1 MVKNKKNKNQDVV
14 LVVAAHP
21 DDEILG
27 CGGSICKWRSEGKKI
42 NILIMAEGITS
53 RPDTRSVKKYETE
66 LRKLREKS
74 EKVGKIIGANTIDF
88 LGLPDNR
95 MDTLPLLDIIK
106 KIEKKVDKLKPN
118 TVLTHHAFDLNI
130 DHRITYE
137 AVITACR
144 PVNNLSVKKILSFEI
159 PSSTDW
165 ALFRGKNFQPNYF
178 IDISKHIK
186 DKINYIKYY
195 DEELRNYPHSRSIP
209 AIKALASV
217 RGTSCGV
224 KYAEGFYLNRFVD

>member
-1 MVKNKKNKNQDVV
+1 MKNKKI
-14 LVVAAHP
+14 LIIAAHP

-27 CGGSICKWRSEGKKI
+27 CGGAISKFKNENYIEVLFMTNGVSSRGKNKKKI
-42 NILIMAEGITS
+42 FE
-53 RPDTRSVKKYETE
+53 R
-66 LRKLREKS
+66 RKACFDLFKHLS
-74 EKVGKIIGANTIDF
+74 LPKPTIF
-88 LGLPDNR
+88 NFPDNQ
-95 MDTLPLLDIIK
+95 MDKIPLLKIIK
-106 KIEKKVDKLKPN
+106 KIEKRIRNYRPD
-118 TVLTHHAFDLNI
+118 TIITHFSNCLNI

>member
-1 MVKNKKNKNQDVV
+1 MKNNKI
-14 LVVAAHP
+14 LIIAAHP

-27 CGGSICKWRSEGKKI
+27 CGGAISKFKDENYIEVLFMTNGVSSRGKNKKKI
-42 NILIMAEGITS
+42 FERKKACYDLFKHLS
-53 RPDTRSVKKYETE
+53 LPRP
-66 LRKLREKS
+66 
-74 EKVGKIIGANTIDF
+74 TIFDF
-88 LGLPDNR
+88 PDNQ
-95 MDTLPLLDIIK
+95 MDKIPLLKIIK
-106 KIEKKVDKLKPN
+106 KIEKKIRSYKPD
-118 TVLTHHAFDLNI
+118 TIITHFSNCLNI

-165 ALFRGKNFQPNYF
+165 AVFKGKNFQPNYF

-186 DKINYIKYY
+186 NKINYIKYY
-195 DEELRNYPHSRSIP
+195 KEELRNYPHSRSIP
-209 AIKALASV
+209 AIKALASM
-217 RGTSCGV
+217 RGASCGV